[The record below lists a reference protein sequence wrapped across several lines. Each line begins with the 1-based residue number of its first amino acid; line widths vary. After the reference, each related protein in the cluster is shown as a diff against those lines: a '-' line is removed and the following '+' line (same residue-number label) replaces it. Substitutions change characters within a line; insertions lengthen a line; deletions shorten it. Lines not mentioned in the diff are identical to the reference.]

1 MPDNIPDEAPPPYEQ
16 AAGSSSKP
24 NQDASGHL
32 AIPGSSSSHGGIPP
46 ASRRSMEDEGR
57 SLPEGWVRTF
67 DPKTQH
73 QFFVDTRKDPARSI
87 WVHPYDDE
95 EYLSTLSGEERERIE
110 QESMGRGHPMSKA
123 DMMAEH
129 TDESEAE
136 ESHHPGL
143 PPRPDDK
150 GKGKKPLG
158 RKIKDKLTGTTHEE
172 REQERRKREQR
183 DRDLYARHVAIRS
196 CMAKAAQTG
205 QPQLLGKDSDGKDI
219 YVEPPAYQGG
229 FGYPGGYGYNPY
241 ARGGIYTTPNARYVR
256 PPAPYARSYGMGYG
270 GGYGLP
276 LALGGGLL
284 GGALLGGAMGG
295 F

>member
-73 QFFVDTRKDPARSI
+73 QFFVDTRKDPPRSI

-150 GKGKKPLG
+150 GK
-158 RKIKDKLTGTTHEE
+158 
-172 REQERRKREQR
+172 
-183 DRDLYARHVAIRS
+183 
-196 CMAKAAQTG
+196 
-205 QPQLLGKDSDGKDI
+205 
-219 YVEPPAYQGG
+219 
-229 FGYPGGYGYNPY
+229 
-241 ARGGIYTTPNARYVR
+241 
-256 PPAPYARSYGMGYG
+256 
-270 GGYGLP
+270 
-276 LALGGGLL
+276 
-284 GGALLGGAMGG
+284 
-295 F
+295 